1 MKVKIMWEHE
11 NFKFDGDWY
20 GFVASC
26 NKKLFRG
33 SAKIFCEGSVFG
45 IDGGKISKIYF
56 SEKTTAKLRP
66 LLCNYDRGWDIVPVE
81 DDAKEVLNA
90 IVQQVEKYAVTT
102 NLNC

>member
-11 NFKFDGDWY
+11 NFEFDGDWY

-26 NKKLFRG
+26 NNKLFRG

-56 SEKTTAKLRP
+56 VEMNSEKTS
-66 LLCNYDRGWDIVPVE
+66 CNYDRGWDIVPVE